1 MAGTVRSSPSTRAVG
16 DWTLQ
21 RGRWVPLETGGKVF
35 VREIQTT
42 PTSTPVVLLHGIA
55 TTSGLMWFATM
66 SQLGETFRVLAPD
79 VRGHGRSAFEGRFRL
94 ADAADDVAG
103 MLDALNIEQ
112 AVVFGYSLGGTI
124 AQLVAHRH
132 PDRVSGLVLA
142 ATAARLGPR
151 GVARLPMI
159 AASRATSAI
168 SVLPLR
174 KAWFRPLPDESDAS
188 GGAWAWF
195 AAEMR
200 GCHPQTI
207 LEAGAELERFDARPW
222 LPTLQVP
229 TAVIVTK
236 RDRVVPP
243 AAQRQLAELIPDAHT
258 IEIDAGHVAPGMAAN
273 VFGPAALEACQWV
286 DREASPKRSAPRRR
300 RRRNLELQAPA

>member
-1 MAGTVRSSPSTRAVG
+1 MTSTSPPPQSSRAVG

-21 RGRWVPLETGGKVF
+21 PGRWVPLAAGGKVY
-35 VREIQTT
+35 VREVDTAVAT
-42 PTSTPVVLLHGIA
+42 TPVVLLHGIA
-55 TTSGLMWFATM
+55 TTGGLMWFATM
-66 SQLGETFRVLAPD
+66 SQLGEHYRVLVPD
-79 VRGHGRSAFEGRFRL
+79 LRGHGRSASQGRFRL
-94 ADAADDVAG
+94 DDAADDVVG
-103 MLDALNIEQ
+103 MLDALDIDR

-132 PDRVSGLVLA
+132 PERLRGLVLA

-151 GVARLPMI
+151 GAARVPMI
-159 AASRATSAI
+159 AASRVTSAV
-168 SVLPLR
+168 SALPLR
-174 KAWFRPLPDESDAS
+174 KAWFRPLADEADAA

-207 LEAGAELERFDARPW
+207 LQAGAELERFDARPW
-222 LPTLQVP
+222 LPTLHVP

-243 AAQRQLAELIPDAHT
+243 AAQRQLGTLIPGAHT
-258 IEIDAGHVAPGMAAN
+258 IEIDAGHVAPGMAAEI
-273 VFGPAALEACQWV
+273 FGPAAVQACKAV
-286 DREASPKRSAPRRR
+286 TRRATAKRSAPRNPGRA
-300 RRRNLELQAPA
+300 NLGSRSPA